1 MKLAIIGAGG
11 VGGYFG
17 AKLLRA
23 GHNVSFVA
31 RGEHLH
37 ALQTKGLHVQHPSLE
52 FSEKVD
58 ALDMST
64 LMKRDPSSFDALILL
79 TKSMQTFMI
88 AEELLAWF
96 NATSSSTYVIS
107 LQNGVEN
114 EAILSNFLPKEYIIG
129 GLTRKIGAHVIK
141 PAHIEAVGTA
151 ETILGMMHSSMEN
164 ERFLEELALIFN
176 QAEIPTQTT
185 HDIKQELWKK
195 LIINNGVNALCALL
209 RVQTGVLFEQNSL
222 ADVVYG
228 LMQETAH
235 AARSLHIKIS
245 QEDVDA
251 MFTLIKQFD
260 SIKPS
265 MLVDLEHG
273 RSLEIEEICGVV
285 IRALHQIGVDAPYT
299 KTIKALLEFKLGEK
313 V

>member
-23 GHNVSFVA
+23 GHEVSFVA
-31 RGEHLH
+31 RGEHLR
-37 ALQTKGLHVQHPSLE
+37 AMQEKGLHVNHPSLE
-52 FSEKVD
+52 FFERVD
-58 ALDMST
+58 AIDMST

-88 AEELLAWF
+88 AEQLLAWF

-114 EAILSNFLPKEYIIG
+114 EAILGEFLPKECIIG
-129 GLTRKIGAHVIK
+129 GLTRKIGAHVIQ
-141 PAHIEAVGTA
+141 PGVVEAVGIA
-151 ETILGMMHSSMEN
+151 ETILGTLVEDATTHTFVKSVCET
-164 ERFLEELALIFN
+164 LN
-176 QAEIPTQTT
+176 QAGIPTTIT
-185 HDIKQELWKK
+185 PDITQELWKK

-209 RVQTGVLFEQNSL
+209 GVKTGVLMHHPKLSSL
-222 ADVVYG
+222 VFG
-228 LMQETAH
+228 LMQETAK
-235 AARSLHIKIS
+235 AARVLHVNIS
-245 QEDVDA
+245 EEDVDA
-251 MFTLIKQFD
+251 MFELIKGFD

-273 RSLEIEEICGVV
+273 RALEIEEICGVV
-285 IRALHQIGVDAPYT
+285 IRILAQGDCDAPYT
-299 KTIKALLEFKLGEK
+299 KTVTALLEYTLQEK
-313 V
+313 Q

>member
-64 LMKRDPSSFDALILL
+64 LMKRSPSSFDALILL

-88 AEELLAWF
+88 AEQLLAWF

-114 EAILSNFLPKEYIIG
+114 EAILGEFLPKEYIIA
-129 GLTRKIGAHVIK
+129 GLTRKIGAHVIQ
-141 PAHIEAVGTA
+141 PGVVEAVGIA
-151 ETILGMMHSSMEN
+151 ETILGTICGIW
-164 ERFLEELALIFN
+164 LAL
-176 QAEIPTQTT
+176 AS
-185 HDIKQELWKK
+185 K
-195 LIINNGVNALCALL
+195 
-209 RVQTGVLFEQNSL
+209 
-222 ADVVYG
+222 
-228 LMQETAH
+228 
-235 AARSLHIKIS
+235 
-245 QEDVDA
+245 
-251 MFTLIKQFD
+251 
-260 SIKPS
+260 
-265 MLVDLEHG
+265 
-273 RSLEIEEICGVV
+273 
-285 IRALHQIGVDAPYT
+285 
-299 KTIKALLEFKLGEK
+299 
-313 V
+313 